1 MRRILWLSVML
12 ACFSVPAFA
21 MSCKPPDNQVKAY
34 PVIFK
39 GIAEAT
45 RELPQDV
52 KIEDM
57 PEFKESGK
65 IPTED
70 ERKVYTQYWIG
81 TPQVTTFKI
90 LEFYK
95 GKEEKEFEIY
105 HRSAPSMFGALF
117 EKGQTYIVYAEKDD
131 NNKYA
136 TSTGF
141 CSPSIALKD
150 IKDKDKT
157 YSQLKIYAAQQDA
170 FAKLLKDEAE
180 NPYYFYE
187 QGLFYEDYN
196 DYFRAGEAYFNGL
209 KAYKNWPPVRGEAII
224 IDGNDNS
231 LFNRHG
237 GIPFTAAY
245 GRMLFMQGRYEEAMK
260 PLGYAQDE
268 ESKRLQNATLI
279 KLKAFPNLGHK
290 AIDMKD
296 MKVDSLDL
304 TGAMLN
310 GLDLS
315 GSTVG
320 ELILDKTTLDGANFD
335 SATIR
340 HLSIKDST
348 LKNTIFAR
356 AQISG
361 FNIHSS
367 KFPDAD
373 FSRSVLYLHNVD
385 QADFGG
391 ANFSQAGVT
400 IYNTL
405 TNSSFNGA
413 HLSATDFSGSQ
424 FAVENSTARGKPE
437 NTSFTGAHYD
447 NSTKWFSDFDPV
459 KAGAKKSPVKE

>member
-1 MRRILWLSVML
+1 MLRFLWLSVML
-12 ACFSVPAFA
+12 VCFSAPASA
-21 MSCKPPDNQVKAY
+21 MSCKPPDNQVKSY

-39 GIAEAT
+39 GVAEAT
-45 RELPQDV
+45 RDLPQDIV
-52 KIEDM
+52 FEDL
-57 PEFKESGK
+57 PEAKNADHVVSDQEK
-65 IPTED
+65 
-70 ERKVYTQYWIG
+70 KVYMDAWIG
-81 TPQVTTFKI
+81 KPQVTTFKI

-105 HRSAPSMFGALF
+105 HRSAPSLFGALF
-117 EKGQTYIVYAEKDD
+117 EIGQTYFIYANKDD

-170 FAKLLKDEAE
+170 FTKLLKDEAE
-180 NPYYFYE
+180 NPYYLYE
-187 QGLFYEDYN
+187 QGLFYEGYN
-196 DYFRAGEAYFNGL
+196 DYYRAGEAYLNGL
-209 KAYKNWPPVRGEAII
+209 KASKNWPPAKGEAII

-245 GRMLFMQGRYEEAMK
+245 GRMLFMQERYEEAMK

-290 AIDMKD
+290 AIDMKN

-304 TGAMLN
+304 TGATLD

-320 ELILDKTTLDGANFD
+320 ALILDDTTLDGANFD

-340 HLSIKDST
+340 KLSITDSMVT
-348 LKNTIFAR
+348 NAIFAR
-356 AQISG
+356 ARING
-361 FNIHSS
+361 FDIPSS
-367 KFPDAD
+367 KFPKAD
-373 FSRSVLYLHNVD
+373 FSRAKLYFGNVHK
-385 QADFGG
+385 ADFNG
-391 ANFSQAGVT
+391 ANFYRADMTFYQ
-400 IYNTL
+400 TL
-405 TNSSFNGA
+405 TDSDFSNA
-413 HLSATDFSGSQ
+413 QLSAADFSGSQ
-424 FAVENSTARGKPE
+424 LFVEVGKEKGKPV
-437 NTSFTGAHYD
+437 NTKFTDAHYD
-447 NSTKWFSDFDPV
+447 NDTKWFKEFDPL
-459 KAGAKKSPVKE
+459 KAGAKKSPAK